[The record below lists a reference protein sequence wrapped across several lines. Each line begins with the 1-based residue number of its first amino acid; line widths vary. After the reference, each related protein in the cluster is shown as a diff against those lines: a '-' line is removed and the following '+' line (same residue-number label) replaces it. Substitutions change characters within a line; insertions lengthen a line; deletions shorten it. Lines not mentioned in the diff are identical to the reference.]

1 MSGDRYARSVHRG
14 ARRRRGGRQRSR
26 PLAIVFAGLRTRY
39 VVLSRTS
46 LSFRLPSASPVS
58 LALVSGK
65 GGTRISWRSSSC
77 AYLRSTHIRILSI
90 IRVHINDI
98 RITLIKYTQIL
109 TYTRIA
115 FYVLPSVPERFF
127 SLLSLDPAGRRLFY
141 PPPPPPHPPS
151 FPTGWLLNEKTRP
164 RLRER
169 PSWLAVC
176 AVASRV
182 LRSRILWHR
191 SIYQRL
197 FRPRRA

>member
-90 IRVHINDI
+90 IRVHIYDI
-98 RITLIKYTQIL
+98 CITLIKYTQIL

-127 SLLSLDPAGRRLFY
+127 SLLSLDPALAIVFSTRRR
-141 PPPPPPHPPS
+141 PPPS
-151 FPTGWLLNEKTRP
+151 ALLPDRLVIKRENET
-164 RLRER
+164 
-169 PSWLAVC
+169 
-176 AVASRV
+176 AVARETFVASGVRGCLAGPPFADSLAPFDIPEV
-182 LRSRILWHR
+182 I
-191 SIYQRL
+191 
-197 FRPRRA
+197 

>member
-141 PPPPPPHPPS
+141 PPPPPPPS
-151 FPTGWLLNEKTRP
+151 PALLPDRLVIKRENET
-164 RLRER
+164 
-169 PSWLAVC
+169 
-176 AVASRV
+176 AVARETFVASGVRGCLAGPPFADSLAPFDIPEV
-182 LRSRILWHR
+182 I
-191 SIYQRL
+191 
-197 FRPRRA
+197 